1 MSIQELER
9 NLEQGLDIFYDKYK
23 DTFERIQHHE
33 IALREGAVET
43 PAAINDAMKELVSLY
58 STLNTATALIES
70 KTKVKEAQS
79 YISNNDRLNGTK
91 PSEKY
96 INSFVVQDVN
106 LYMRACKIFSN
117 YRDSCDRMTSVL
129 QSSLNYAKKERVID

>member
-9 NLEQGLDIFYDKYK
+9 DLEQGLDIFYAKYK

-33 IALREGAVET
+33 VALREGAVET
-43 PAAINDAMKELVSLY
+43 PAAINDAMKELVSIY
-58 STLNTATALIES
+58 STLNTATALVES

-79 YISNNDRLNGTK
+79 YINRSDSLNGTK

-96 INSFVVQDVN
+96 INSFVVQDVS

>member
-1 MSIQELER
+1 MSIEELEKQ
-9 NLEQGLDIFYDKYK
+9 LDSGLDAFYLRYK
-23 DTFERIQHHE
+23 EVFERIQHHE
-33 IALREGAVET
+33 LALREGAVET
-43 PAAINDAMKELVSLY
+43 PAAINDAMKELVSIY
-58 STLNTATALIES
+58 STLNTATALVES

-79 YISNNDRLNGTK
+79 YINRSDSLNGTK

-96 INSFVVQDVN
+96 INSFVVQDVS

>member
-9 NLEQGLDIFYDKYK
+9 DLEQGLDIFYAKYK

-33 IALREGAVET
+33 LALREGAVET
-43 PAAINDAMKELVSLY
+43 PAAINDAMKELVSIY
-58 STLNTATALIES
+58 STLNTATALVES

-79 YISNNDRLNGTK
+79 YINRSDSLNGTK

-96 INSFVVQDVN
+96 INSFVVQDVS